1 MQPYNNNILFKPF
14 EMPSATEGGIILPDS
29 FKRVSNKGEIVAV
42 GEGTLQRPMKLKA
55 GMIGYRVK
63 DWGTEVIIENET
75 YYLMEDKAI
84 IALE

>member
-14 EMPSATEGGIILPDS
+14 ELDSVTPSGIIIPDS
-29 FKRVSNKGEIVAV
+29 YKKLSNKGVIAAV
-42 GEGTLQRPMKLKA
+42 GEGTAIRPMKLKA

-63 DWGTEVIIENET
+63 DWGTEVIIENEK
-75 YYLMEDKAI
+75 YFLMEDKAI